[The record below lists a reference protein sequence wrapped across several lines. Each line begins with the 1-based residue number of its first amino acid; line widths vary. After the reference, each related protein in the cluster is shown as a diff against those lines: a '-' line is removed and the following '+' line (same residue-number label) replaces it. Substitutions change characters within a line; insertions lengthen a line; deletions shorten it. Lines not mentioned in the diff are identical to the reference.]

1 MHLPAPSPPMR
12 GFLLM
17 LVSKITSVPLLRD
30 LLLLKVRADAGIPKM
45 PEVDALPAPKAAA
58 GLPAGKP

>member
-12 GFLLM
+12 GLLLM
-17 LVSKITSVPLLRD
+17 VVSKITAVPLLRD
-30 LLLLKVRADAGIPKM
+30 LLLLKVRADAGIPRM
-45 PEVDALPAPKAAA
+45 PEVEALPAQAPAA